1 MKKTQFAKQATH
13 IQQIFLA
20 HVSWALRSEC
30 GWPPLVTGHFVDH
43 LLLLYNPDPPL
54 VLLDQALSKIIC
66 TILLWGEAERTIRSC
81 NQYVWQ
87 WLETSWN
94 IRMLRL
100 KSATKQN
107 AKKKHSRG
115 SSGYRTDPK
124 RSEECLPGKA
134 NSCLCIYLYGSGH
147 VWAYLSVLV
156 QLQKDNESCFS
167 FAIPVCKYKYKYTH
181 VHDWLPFL
189 GRLPCKEWN
198 PQKVFSN
205 PSILLRAPS

>member
-1 MKKTQFAKQATH
+1 MLVREERGGMVVGKTWICKRPTTTTTTSTTLAVQHWNRPFDDEKTQFAKQATH

-54 VLLDQALSKIIC
+54 VLLDQALSKIIF

-107 AKKKHSRG
+107 A
-115 SSGYRTDPK
+115 
-124 RSEECLPGKA
+124 
-134 NSCLCIYLYGSGH
+134 
-147 VWAYLSVLV
+147 
-156 QLQKDNESCFS
+156 
-167 FAIPVCKYKYKYTH
+167 
-181 VHDWLPFL
+181 
-189 GRLPCKEWN
+189 
-198 PQKVFSN
+198 
-205 PSILLRAPS
+205 